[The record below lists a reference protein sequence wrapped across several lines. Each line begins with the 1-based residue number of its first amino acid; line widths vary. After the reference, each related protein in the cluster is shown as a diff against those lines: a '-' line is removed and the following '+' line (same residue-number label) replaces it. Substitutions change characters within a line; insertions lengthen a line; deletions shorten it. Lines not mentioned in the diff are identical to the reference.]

1 MSIGTNDCRGWVSR
15 SVFHRFE
22 LPSHRLYQFRL
33 AFEDTQAKGAFKVM
47 EDDVAE
53 KLGADVLTVRKKNN
67 GLIADSRLVFKGFRQ
82 LRFQLPVRP
91 FQKGINEFLVSG
103 QIVEHSCLV

>member
-15 SVFHRFE
+15 SVFHRFA

-53 KLGADVLTVRKKNN
+53 KLGADVILPESCVKPRYKARRFS
-67 GLIADSRLVFKGFRQ
+67 GWPVFPQWLHK
-82 LRFQLPVRP
+82 
-91 FQKGINEFLVSG
+91 
-103 QIVEHSCLV
+103 